1 MRYLLLL
8 LTLFIFSQQADAQRK
23 GSKPVADK
31 RLAGLDTALQKLL
44 GDWHAAGFAVVIV
57 EKDKL
62 VYSKGFG
69 YRDWENKKPVTP
81 NTLFAIGSS
90 TKAFTSALVGLLE
103 KQGTLKLDD
112 PVTKHLPTL
121 RFYNDEMNAQVTIRD
136 MMSHRTGLP
145 RHDFSW
151 YLFSTESR
159 DSLAQ
164 RIQYQEPSAGIRERW
179 QYNNFMFL
187 LQGMLAEKYSGKSWE
202 MNIREKFLTPLG
214 MKRSVTSIKEME
226 KDEDAAKGYMVKNDS
241 IIKHTDYYHIDA
253 MGPAGSINSSVHEMA
268 NWVISWIQGG
278 KFNGKEILPASYVQ
292 QAMSSQ
298 MVVSGGL
305 PGSPNPDLH
314 MSNYGLGWFLSSYRG
329 HYRVEHGGNIDGFS
343 ANVAFFPSD
352 SIGIVVLTNQ
362 NGSNIP
368 NIARNIIADRMLRL
382 PYINWN
388 GQILKNTKEAQ
399 AKQKEAQATAKSNRK
414 EGTKPSH
421 PLSDYEGIYQHPGYG
436 SIEIY
441 LEKDSLLGRAGKEK
455 LYLRHYHYDVFDL
468 KGYDKME
475 GLDTSA
481 QATGPRIV
489 FQSDESGRISLA
501 QLQLEPT
508 LEPLEFEWKPR
519 SKPLDAEA
527 LKEFTGDY
535 DLSGLTVKVYVKNE
549 SLYVLVPGQPDY
561 ECAFMG
567 NDQFSLKKL
576 TGYSVKFNRD
586 ENKAVKEMQFIQ
598 PNGIFTATKKK
609 KENGD

>member
-1 MRYLLLL
+1 MRYLFLL
-8 LTLFIFSQQADAQRK
+8 LTLFMLSTRMEAQRK

-31 RLAGLDTALQKLL
+31 RIAGLDTALQKLL
-44 GDWHAAGFAVVIV
+44 GDWHAAGFAVAVV

-62 VYSKGFG
+62 VYSRGFG
-69 YRDWENKKPVTP
+69 YRDWENKKPVTT

-90 TKAFTSALVGLLE
+90 TKAFTSALVGLLD

-112 PVTKHLPTL
+112 AVTKHLHKL

-145 RHDFSW
+145 RHDYSW
-151 YLFSTESR
+151 YLFQSESR
-159 DSLAQ
+159 DSLMQ
-164 RIQYQEPSAGIRERW
+164 RIQYQEPSAGLRERW

-187 LQGMLAEKYSGKSWE
+187 LQGMLAEKYSSKSWE
-202 MNIREKFLTPLG
+202 TNIREKFFGPLE

-226 KDEDAAKGYMVKNDS
+226 KDEDAAKGYIVKNDS
-241 IIKHTDYYHIDA
+241 IIKHTDYYPINA
-253 MGPAGSINSSVHEMA
+253 MGPAGSINSSVDEMA
-268 NWVISWIQGG
+268 NWVITWIQGG
-278 KFNGKEILPASYVQ
+278 KFKGREILPASYVQ

-305 PGSPNPDLH
+305 PGNPNPDLH

-352 SIGIVVLTNQ
+352 SIGIIVLTNQ

-388 GQILKNTKEAQ
+388 AQILKTTKEAQ

-421 PLSDYEGIYQHPGYG
+421 PLSDYEGIYEHPGYG
-436 SIEIY
+436 SLEVY
-441 LEKDSLLGRAGKEK
+441 LDKDSLLGRVGKEK
-455 LYLRHYHYDVFDL
+455 VYLRHYHYDVFDI
-468 KGYDKME
+468 KGYDDVD

-481 QATGPRIV
+481 QAGGPRII
-489 FQSDESGRISLA
+489 FQGDESGRIALA
-501 QLQLEPT
+501 QLQLEPS
-508 LEPLEFEWKPR
+508 LEPLAFKWKPR
-519 SKPLDAEA
+519 SKPLDPEA
-527 LKEFTGDY
+527 LKEYTGDY
-535 DLSGLTVKVYVKNE
+535 DLGGMVVKVYVKNE
-549 SLYVLVPGQPDY
+549 TLFVLVPGQPDY
-561 ECAFMG
+561 ECAYMG
-567 NDQFSLKKL
+567 NDQFNLKIL
-576 TGYSVKFNRD
+576 SGYSVKFIRND
-586 ENKAVKEMQFIQ
+586 NKAIKEVQFIQ